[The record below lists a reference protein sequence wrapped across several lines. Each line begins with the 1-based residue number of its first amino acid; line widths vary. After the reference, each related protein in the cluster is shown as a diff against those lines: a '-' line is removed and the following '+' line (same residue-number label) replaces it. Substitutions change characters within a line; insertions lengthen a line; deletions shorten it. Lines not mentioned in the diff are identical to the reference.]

1 MKYKVEVD
9 SNMQLDAIV
18 PRHIEL
24 DDALVDTIEKLLN
37 YILTALGIKMSVTGY
52 EYHEDTNNYKFE
64 IRHEEN
70 MENKI
75 ESKRVKYSA
84 YIHNSKE
91 VNYDSARKLGL
102 EDNEKFMK
110 KFAYSL
116 YKVTLDIEI
125 DVETGETWILGVN
138 GVELKEPVKG

>member
-1 MKYKVEVD
+1 
-9 SNMQLDAIV
+9 
-18 PRHIEL
+18 
-24 DDALVDTIEKLLN
+24 
-37 YILTALGIKMSVTGY
+37 
-52 EYHEDTNNYKFE
+52 
-64 IRHEEN
+64 